1 MSKKRTLEDLFDDI
15 EELEGDYFLSD
26 DLKAIRHF
34 KAWLR
39 LCLGPRELADEEYED
54 ELRMD

>member
-26 DLKAIRHF
+26 DLKAIRCF

-39 LCLGPRELADEEYED
+39 LYLGPRELVDVDYED